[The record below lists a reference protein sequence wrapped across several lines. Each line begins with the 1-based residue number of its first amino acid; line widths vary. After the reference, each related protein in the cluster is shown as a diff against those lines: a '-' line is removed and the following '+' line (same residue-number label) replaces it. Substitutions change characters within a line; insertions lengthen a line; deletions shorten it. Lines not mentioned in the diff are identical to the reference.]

1 MIDRANAH
9 TTAIED
15 VPLPRHD
22 YRTYLDGPL
31 DERLARL
38 KSRLSQ
44 EHLPGR
50 DVPQLLVAPN
60 DSVLREVCAAL
71 RVSYD
76 EARTTTAFYAWPPHT
91 IVVTPRLTAML
102 NHADVRSRLCGL
114 RFLLHEWWHALRT
127 DRRRVYGL
135 EEGGAELF
143 ADRMLETLTGVD
155 GSLRRI
161 QAYRGLAAGVLR
173 LGERRRGTGAALA
186 WAWDSRTTADVTAW
200 LTSELTTLGVH
211 HRDIAPIIE
220 YSEDTSGSWAQLV
233 EQALPRG

>member
-1 MIDRANAH
+1 MIDRANAN

-38 KSRLSQ
+38 VTRLSQ
-44 EHLPGR
+44 EHRPGR
-50 DVPQLLVAPN
+50 GVPQLLVAP
-60 DSVLREVCAAL
+60 DDQVLRAVCSVLRVAYDDA
-71 RVSYD
+71 RV
-76 EARTTTAFYAWPPHT
+76 TTTFYVWPAHA
-91 IVVTPRLTAML
+91 IVVTPGLTAML
-102 NHADVRSRLCGL
+102 NHPDVRSRLCGL

-127 DRRRVYGL
+127 DRQRVYGL

-161 QAYRGLAAGVLR
+161 QVYRGLVTGVLR

-186 WAWDSRTTADVTAW
+186 WAWESRTTPDVKAW
-200 LTSELTTLGVH
+200 LTGELTALGVNH
-211 HRDIAPIIE
+211 PDIAPIIG
-220 YSEDTSGSWAQLV
+220 YSETTGGSWAQLV
-233 EQALPRG
+233 EQALPGR